1 MYFSVKLYI
10 LPKWEGIYFLEVE
23 YQPLW
28 TNITQKHVA
37 SLQNINDKI
46 YRLQVGRYVFWSKQK
61 NNHLVFEHADTIILQ
76 PCCFNFSIGT
86 FEYIAAAV
94 FTPCYFQA
102 AKA

>member
-61 NNHLVFEHADTIILQ
+61 NSHLVFEHADTIILQ
-76 PCCFNFSIGT
+76 PCCFNFSLGT
-86 FEYIAAAV
+86 SEYTTAAV
-94 FTPCYFQA
+94 FASLLFSGS
-102 AKA
+102 